1 MRILIPTIDF
11 PPIEGGISTVCL
23 RLARELAACGHDV
36 TVLAPWFPGVG
47 EFDGTEP
54 YTVARFKGYG
64 LGVLRF
70 FPLFAAMR
78 GRDADV
84 VLAINVAY
92 GGIAAWLLGH
102 RYLCFAYAYE
112 FLKFQRVPPLRGLL
126 RRVYT
131 GAVGTVAISEFTRA
145 SLADF
150 GVAEQSITVAY
161 PGADAPAPRD
171 DARIAAL
178 RQSLSLSAGPLVL
191 SVGRFIA
198 RKNHR
203 ALVDAWPRVLERV
216 PGAQLVMAGR
226 GPERDACTAR
236 AQALGVAHAV
246 HCPGYLDD
254 ADIAQLY
261 HACDLFA
268 LPNGE
273 DGSGHVEG
281 FGLVFAEAAASAK
294 PSIAGD
300 SGGAREAVLHG
311 ETGLLV
317 NARDTDALAEALIT
331 LLTDTPLRERM
342 GNAARARVELELNWQ
357 RFTVGVLKA
366 AGHND
371 E

>member
-1 MRILIPTIDF
+1 MRILIPTIDY

-23 RLARELAACGHDV
+23 RLARELASRGHDV
-36 TVLAPWFPGVG
+36 TVLAPWFPDTDG
-47 EFDGTEP
+47 FDRAEP

-70 FPLFAAMR
+70 FPLLEAMR

-84 VLAINVAY
+84 VLAINIAY
-92 GGIAAWLLGH
+92 GGIAAWLLGR
-102 RYLCFAYAYE
+102 RYLSFAYAYE

-126 RRVYT
+126 LRVYV
-131 GAVGTVAISEFTRA
+131 GAVGTVAISEFTSG
-145 SLADF
+145 SLAAF
-150 GVAEQSITVAY
+150 GVAERSITVAY

-171 DARIAAL
+171 EPRIAAL
-178 RQSLSLSAGPLVL
+178 RQSLGLGAGPLVL
-191 SVGRFIA
+191 SVGRFIP

-203 ALVDAWPRVLERV
+203 ALVEAWPRVLESV

-226 GPERDACTAR
+226 GPERDACIAR

-281 FGLVFAEAAASAK
+281 FGLVFAEAAACGK
-294 PSIAGD
+294 PSIAGG

-317 NARDTDALAEALIT
+317 NARDTDAVAEALIT
-331 LLTDTPLRERM
+331 LLSDALLRERM
-342 GNAARARVELELNWQ
+342 GTAARERVEHELNWQ
-357 RFTVGVLKA
+357 RFTDGVLKA
-366 AGHND
+366 AGCAD
-371 E
+371 A